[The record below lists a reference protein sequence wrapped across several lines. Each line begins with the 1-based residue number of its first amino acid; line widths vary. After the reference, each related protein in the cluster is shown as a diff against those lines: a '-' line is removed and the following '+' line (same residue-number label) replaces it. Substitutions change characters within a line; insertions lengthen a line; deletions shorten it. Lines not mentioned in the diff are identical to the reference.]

1 MAEGEWLVYSA
12 SGTHFQIESN
22 NFHFIY
28 SQNMNVLFLD
38 NILFPKHWQI
48 IKKRLFVS
56 HNTDSVYNSS
66 AYYMKYV

>member
-1 MAEGEWLVYSA
+1 MAEGEGLVYSA

-56 HNTDSVYNSS
+56 HTQMVFITLRHII
-66 AYYMKYV
+66 